1 MQPESFDILV
11 VGGGVNGC
19 GIARDAA
26 GRGFSVLLAERGDL
40 GGATSSA
47 SSKLIHGGLR
57 YLEHRAFRLVR
68 EALAEREVLLRIA
81 PHIIRPMRF
90 VLPHRPEMR
99 PRWMIRAGL
108 FLYDNLARRVSLPGA
123 ETFSTRADP
132 RAAPLCPEITSAFA
146 YSDAWVE
153 DSRLVVLNARDAARR
168 GARVMVRTALASARR
183 AAYAWTCTLRAADGT
198 EQEVR
203 ARVLVN
209 AAGPWVEQAL
219 GLAGVRAAGR
229 VRLVRGSHVVL
240 PALYEGDHAFI
251 LQNDDNRVVFVIPY
265 EGAYSLVGT
274 TDVPHEGDPAEA
286 CCTDEEAAYLCAA
299 VGRQFR
305 RAPRL
310 EEIVWRFSG
319 VRPLH
324 DDGAGDP
331 SAVSRDYSLAL
342 DTTEGQ
348 APALSVFG
356 GKITTYRRLAE
367 EAMQR
372 LGTVLGGARTPWTG
386 TAPLPGGDLGGL
398 ALPAFEHAMADRYP
412 WLAPPALRRL
422 ARSYGSE
429 LDAVLGDAK
438 APEDLGDDL
447 GHGFTERELGWLR
460 SQEWARTAE
469 DVLWRRTR
477 LGLHLDPSQR
487 AAVAERFE
495 AVRPSCKEGV
505 AHKSTLA

>member
-108 FLYDNLARRVSLPGA
+108 FLYDHLARRVSLPGA
-123 ETFSTRADP
+123 EGFRTEGDG
-132 RAAPLCPEITSAFA
+132 RAAPLRPEITAAFA

-168 GARVMVRTALASARR
+168 GARVLVRTALVSAERG
-183 AAYAWTCTLRAADGT
+183 AEAWTCTLRDADCA
-198 EQEVR
+198 ELRVR
-203 ARVLVN
+203 ARALVN
-209 AAGPWVEQAL
+209 AAGPWAEQAL

-229 VRLVRGSHVVL
+229 VRLVRGSHIVL

-251 LQNDDNRVVFVIPY
+251 LQNDDKRVVFVIPY
-265 EGAYSLVGT
+265 EARFSLVGT
-274 TDVPHEGDPAEA
+274 TDVPHDGDPADA
-286 CCTDEEAAYLCAA
+286 RCTDEEAAYLCAA

-305 RAPRL
+305 RAPRPD
-310 EEIVWRFSG
+310 ETVWRFSG

-331 SAVSRDYSLAL
+331 SAVSRDYALAL
-342 DTTEGQ
+342 DAADRR

-367 EAMQR
+367 EATDR
-372 LGTVLGGARTPWTG
+372 LAGVLGGGGGARTPWTG
-386 TAPLPGGDLGGL
+386 NAPLPGGDLGGL
-398 ALPAFEHAMADRYP
+398 DLPAFERAMADRHP
-412 WLAPPALRRL
+412 WLPPPVLRRL
-422 ARSYGSE
+422 ARTYGSE
-429 LDAVLGDAK
+429 LDAVLGGARSW
-438 APEDLGDDL
+438 EELGADFGGGL
-447 GHGFTERELGWLR
+447 TERELDWLR
-460 SQEWARTAE
+460 AEEWARTAE

-487 AAVAERFE
+487 AAVAERLE
-495 AVRPSCKEGV
+495 RPRRPDR
-505 AHKSTLA
+505 AA